1 MKTQEYSEA
10 SVDHP
15 ERCEDAILVLISEGK
30 APVFAVIDGMGGQQ
44 HETNGVMITGRDAS
58 QLVRDV
64 LIEDLAHFPPN
75 VDASPNGEA
84 ETKVIA
90 AVQRAHNSVRRELN
104 NEDEYPAGN
113 RVGAVLTVVVVCENG
128 QRLLTVQVGDTRGYL
143 YTEGELIQLCPDED
157 NVEYFVR
164 QELLSPEDGDRIS
177 TILNTYDGINEP
189 SVQGTV
195 TIAGNPYDLY
205 IAWRWFMVGN
215 TVLNIPAA
223 NIVINALGV
232 HAESPVPLTSRIEIA
247 PGDALLLCSDG
258 LYKNL
263 SEAELLEG
271 VAKGDESAKSL
282 GEKALERSKSPG
294 SNRRS
299 TQDDVSVII
308 AQW

>member
-1 MKTQEYSEA
+1 LKTQEYIEA

-64 LIEDLAHFPPN
+64 LIEDLAHFAPD

-84 ETKVIA
+84 ETKVIE
-90 AVQRAHNSVRRELN
+90 AVKRAHHSVRRKLN
-104 NEDEYPAGN
+104 NEDQYSAGN
-113 RVGAVLTVVVVCENG
+113 RVGAVVTVVVACEHG

-143 YTEGELIQLCPDED
+143 YSEGELIQLCPDED
-157 NVEYFVR
+157 SVEYFVR
-164 QELLSPEDGDRIS
+164 EGWLSADDGDRIS
-177 TILNTYDGINEP
+177 TILNTYDGVNEP
-189 SVQGTV
+189 QTEGTV

-232 HAESPVPLTSRIEIA
+232 HAEDPIPLTSRIEISA
-247 PGDALLLCSDG
+247 SDTLFMCSDG

-263 SEAELLEG
+263 SEAEMIEG
-271 VAKGDESAKSL
+271 LAKGDTSATFL
-282 GEKALERSKSPG
+282 GEKAFERSKTPG

-299 TQDDVSVII
+299 TQDDISVVIVH
-308 AQW
+308 W